1 MVSVD
6 HFGHELR
13 VQLRTATE
21 QGAQHIL
28 INSTELCSSVR
39 AGGASAEACVEA
51 MEHTNSNTVTSLF
64 REKAAAR
71 DLSSG
76 FSCRAS
82 ANNAGLPV
90 PRCSPLAIFRE
101 NP

>member
-13 VQLRTATE
+13 VQLTTATE
-21 QGAQHIL
+21 LGAEHIS

-51 MEHTNSNTVTSLF
+51 MEHEF
-64 REKAAAR
+64 KR
-71 DLSSG
+71 
-76 FSCRAS
+76 
-82 ANNAGLPV
+82 
-90 PRCSPLAIFRE
+90 
-101 NP
+101 